1 MKEFIQAE
9 HLNIKYLNKAPADKL
24 REIKNWFA
32 ESHPLNRST
41 LLSKSFHAYIARCI
55 HIKLF

>member
-24 REIKNWFA
+24 REIKTLVCRK
-32 ESHPLNRST
+32 SPPNRST
-41 LLSKSFHAYIARCI
+41 HLN
-55 HIKLF
+55 LFAS

>member
-24 REIKNWFA
+24 REIK
-32 ESHPLNRST
+32 T
-41 LLSKSFHAYIARCI
+41 LVCRKSPPKSIDAF
-55 HIKLF
+55 K